1 MYNKTDTTV
10 TVYAERERERERE
23 ERAVLGE
30 MGAFVRSSDGLD

>member
-10 TVYAERERERERE
+10 TVYAERERERE

-30 MGAFVRSSDGLD
+30 IGAFVRSFV